1 MFASFF
7 WAFTSTIPNIA
18 NLKENIAVA
27 EILIS
32 TSAWPGSIDNVV
44 LGISTAVFT
53 MVQTVANM
61 AQIEKIA
68 DQYGKD
74 EEKQLAEEIIMA
86 LFLVV
91 PVLGEI
97 DLISESLEGLANI
110 IRMVGDASMLTN
122 SIYDIATPDSGTIV
136 MSIFGT
142 LLLGG
147 VRTIE
152 DFNKMGSLRR
162 SLTADDI
169 SKIGS
174 EWEKSDT
181 KMKNLISV
189 CV

>member
-1 MFASFF
+1 
-7 WAFTSTIPNIA
+7 
-18 NLKENIAVA
+18 
-27 EILIS
+27 
-32 TSAWPGSIDNVV
+32 
-44 LGISTAVFT
+44 
-53 MVQTVANM
+53 MVQTVVNM

-68 DQYGKD
+68 DQYEKD
-74 EEKQLAEEIIMA
+74 KEKQLAEEIIMA

-91 PVLGEI
+91 PFLGEI

-110 IRMVGDASMLTN
+110 IRMVGDASMLAD
-122 SIYDIATPDSGTIV
+122 SIYDIATSPDSGTVV
-136 MSIFGT
+136 MSFFGT
-142 LLLGG
+142 LLPGG

-181 KMKNLISV
+181 EVKNLISV